1 MNKQYLLLSINGGH
15 QWKRHQW
22 AQMNK
27 NKFGLSFPNCTR
39 VARQFVI
46 HTAYKSVSM
55 LFQTIFF
62 FCENRETDKIGKC
75 HLLYRPPFILRVK
88 IDSYE
93 LRFCVWNIRKPE
105 PLHFGWCHSFVW
117 NDRDGNKRK
126 KTFYSF
132 IFAVLT
138 FILEHLKITWGT
150 EKRETIE
157 QHQQQQDERCSK
169 HLIKQ
174 HTNENGH
181 KN

>member
-93 LRFCVWNIRKPE
+93 LRFCVWNIRKSE

-117 NDRDGNKRK
+117 NDRDRKTRK
-126 KTFYSF
+126 KNFLF
-132 IFAVLT
+132 IYFCCSHVHFGT
-138 FILEHLKITWGT
+138 LENHLRHGKTRDHWTTPTTTGW
-150 EKRETIE
+150 KMF
-157 QHQQQQDERCSK
+157 
-169 HLIKQ
+169 
-174 HTNENGH
+174 
-181 KN
+181 